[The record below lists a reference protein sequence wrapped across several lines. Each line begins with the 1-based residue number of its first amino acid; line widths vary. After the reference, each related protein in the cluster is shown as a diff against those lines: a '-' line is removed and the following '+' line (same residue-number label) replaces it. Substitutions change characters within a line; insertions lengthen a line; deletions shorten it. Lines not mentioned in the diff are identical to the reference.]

1 MLNGDQDQNRA
12 AYQSAVKAQAD
23 ASNPVTSAWVSA
35 NAGSGKTKVLIDRVA
50 RLLLEGAKPDS
61 ILCLTYTRAAANE
74 MLSRFFETLGEWSIL
89 SQSDLSTK
97 LAKLEGKEQP
107 EYSSEK
113 LRRAR
118 ALFATALETPGGLR
132 IETIHSFCG
141 RVLQRF
147 PAEAGIAPQFETID
161 EKDAEKLWK
170 KASDEAIIAAPDDAL
185 DCLVEACG
193 GLGAF
198 AGLNKLKNNATDVLY
213 FAKAHAMVVP
223 SGEKIDR
230 LSVLD
235 GHYGVSRVI
244 GGTKVV
250 DYASIRTQLNK
261 VMEAPEQSIEEYLT
275 QSMRIDFPVNELKDV
290 AKKLELGKK
299 IDTQTSQRLWLA
311 LDTNNLLER
320 WEIYRSVFTTGAGA
334 WRASNPYTAMFA
346 GSEISD
352 LLQIKGE
359 TQGTELLRVLEVDRD
374 IRAIKTVERTWALL
388 RVGIPALLQYELEKK
403 QTASLDF
410 GDLIQRTRVL
420 LENHEAREWVHYKLD
435 GGIQHVLVDEAQDNS
450 PDQWKLVRKLTEEFF
465 AGTDRDRFPKARTLF
480 TVGDEKQSI
489 YAFQGADPE
498 QFKSNKQDYRER
510 AEKFESPKM
519 EMSFRSSPEI
529 LSFVDEVFGRNLFPD
544 SSPFSVE
551 PDEGELHHDAHRY
564 EQPGCVELWD
574 IVSPKEESDDSIPW
588 EAPLD
593 FEGAK
598 SPKTML
604 VQDLAEAVK
613 QMIESGEQV
622 WARQPDNQWKKR
634 PMQYQDILILVRNR
648 VGGLFDS
655 IIRALKD
662 RNLPVAGAD
671 RLTLTN
677 HIGVQ
682 DCLNLMRFALLP
694 EDDLTLAEILR
705 GPFCDLVDDDNHL
718 FPLAYDRNGQSLWSR
733 LIEKRDDARF
743 AKAYAFCSWL
753 IAMKNEPPFEFLS
766 SVLETPF
773 DGSSDGWQ
781 NLARRL
787 GAPAREPLEE
797 LLNRAAK
804 HDEEQ
809 ASGLQSFVAEM
820 DKDSS
825 QVKRELSAPDGE
837 IRVMTCHGA
846 KGLQAPVVILPDTTS
861 AASTTGSELMMYSE
875 GDDEEYKIP
884 LWATNKKSD
893 VGVTEI
899 IRENLN
905 ERALRE
911 HRRLLY
917 VALTRPQ
924 DRLIICGA
932 WYGSKKSKT
941 GYGKNC
947 WYEHCMKAM
956 EEKKISSIPKTLL
969 NTKSAMF
976 IGTPDNSEKSETR
989 EETSVLEEENVP
1001 SWLNANLDQG
1011 SKEVSTQTQGA
1022 STLRDAPVLVPF
1034 SGKQRTRG
1042 LNRGNAI
1049 HNLLEILP
1057 SIPVEERLGV
1067 AKMRVRKM
1075 KHFND
1080 DEKEKIVSSTLEVLE
1095 HPTFAEVFA
1104 PDGRAEAPIIGSVEG
1119 LSGRMINGR
1128 VDRLVVREDIVHII
1142 DFKTNRN
1149 PPKDESDVPLSYLVQ
1164 MATYR
1169 AVLSQIYP
1177 KKDIKCTLL
1186 WTEGPKPMEL
1196 SSKILDDILKNE
1208 IVTTHNAK

>member
-1 MLNGDQDQNRA
+1 MQNDDLDQNRA
-12 AYQSAVKAQAD
+12 AYQSAIKAQAD
-23 ASNPVTSAWVSA
+23 ASNPEISAWVSA

-89 SQSDLSTK
+89 SQADLSTK
-97 LAKLEGKEQP
+97 LAKIEGKAQA
-107 EYSSEK
+107 EYSTEK

-118 ALFATALETPGGLR
+118 VLFATALETPGGLR

-147 PAEAGIAPQFETID
+147 PVEAGIAPQFETID
-161 EKDAEKLWK
+161 EKEAEKLWK
-170 KASDEAIIAAPDDAL
+170 VASDEAIVTAPDDAL

-193 GLGAF
+193 GFGAL
-198 AGLNKLKNNATDVLY
+198 AGLNKLKDNATDVLN
-213 FAKAHAMVVP
+213 FAEAHAVVVP
-223 SGEKIDR
+223 SGEIVDK
-230 LSVLD
+230 LS
-235 GHYGVSRVI
+235 VI
-244 GGTKVV
+244 GGPYRRSKGLGGIKVV
-250 DYASIRTQLNK
+250 DYESIRTKLIE
-261 VMEAPEQSIEEYLT
+261 VMEAPEQSLEEYLEK
-275 QSMRIDFPVNELKDV
+275 SMNIEFPANELKVV
-290 AKKLELGKK
+290 AKELELGKK
-299 IDTQTSQRLWLA
+299 IDIQTSQKLKLA
-311 LDTNNLLER
+311 IDEKNILER
-320 WEIYRSVFTTGAGA
+320 WEIYRSVFTTLAGA
-334 WRASNPYTAMFA
+334 WRAGNPYTAMFA
-346 GSEISD
+346 GSKISD
-352 LLQIKGE
+352 LLQIRGE
-359 TQGTELLRVLEVDRD
+359 IQGREFSRVLEVDKD
-374 IRAIKTVERTWALL
+374 IRAIQTVERTWALL
-388 RVGIPALLQYELEKK
+388 RVGIPALLKYESEKK
-403 QTASLDF
+403 RTAKLDF
-410 GDLIQRTRVL
+410 GDLIQYTRLL
-420 LENHEAREWVHYKLD
+420 LENHEARDWVHYKLD

-465 AGTDRDRFPKARTLF
+465 AGADKDRFPNARTLF

-498 QFKSNKQDYRER
+498 QFKSNKQDYKER

-529 LSFVDEVFGRNLFPD
+529 LSFVDEVFGKNLFPD
-544 SSPFSVE
+544 SSPFSLE
-551 PDEGELHHDAHRY
+551 PDEGQLHHDAHRY

-574 IVSPKEESDDSIPW
+574 IVAPKEESEDSIPW

-593 FEGAK
+593 FEGTK

-622 WARQPDNQWKKR
+622 WARQPDNKWHKR

-718 FPLAYDRNGQSLWSR
+718 FPLAYNRNDQSLWSKLQER
-733 LIEKRDDARF
+733 RDQSKF
-743 AKAYAFCSWL
+743 SKAHSFCSWL
-753 IAMKNEPPFEFLS
+753 ISMRNDPPFEFLS
-766 SVLETPF
+766 SVLETRLE
-773 DGSSDGWQ
+773 GGSDGWQ
-781 NLARRL
+781 NLSRRL

-809 ASGLQSFVAEM
+809 ASSLQSFVAEM

-861 AASTTGSELMMYSE
+861 KVSSTSSELMMYSP
-875 GDDEEYKIP
+875 DDAHEYKVP

-893 VGVTEI
+893 VGITGI

-924 DRLIICGA
+924 DRLIVCGA

-941 GYGKNC
+941 GFGKNS
-947 WYEHCMKAM
+947 WYEHCKNAM
-956 EEKKISSIPKTLL
+956 EEQNVSSSPKLLL
-969 NTKSAMF
+969 NTLSAMY
-976 IGTPDNSEKSETR
+976 IGSPNNTEKNESP
-989 EETSVLEEENVP
+989 EETLVLNEENIP
-1001 SWLNANLDQG
+1001 SWLNASIDQG
-1011 SKEVSTQTQGA
+1011 SKESQTQSQGA

-1034 SGKQRTRG
+1034 SGKKRTRG

-1049 HNLLEILP
+1049 HNLLEVLP
-1057 SIPVEERLGV
+1057 SIPVEDRLEV
-1067 AKMRVRKM
+1067 AKRRVEKMRQ
-1075 KHFND
+1075 FED
-1080 DEKEKIVSSTLEVLE
+1080 EEKEQIISSTLEVLG
-1095 HPTFAEVFA
+1095 HSTFAEVFA
-1104 PDGRAEAPIIGSVEG
+1104 PDGRAEAPIIGSIEG

-1128 VDRLVVREDIVHII
+1128 VDRLVVREDEVQII
-1142 DFKTNRN
+1142 DFKTNRR
-1149 PPKDESDVPLSYLVQ
+1149 PPKAESDVPLSYLLQ

-1177 KKDIKCTLL
+1177 QKAIKCALL
-1186 WTEGPKPMEL
+1186 WTEGPMLMEL
-1196 SSKILDDILKNE
+1196 SKNILDDTLKNMAT
-1208 IVTTHNAK
+1208 I

>member
-1 MLNGDQDQNRA
+1 MPDEENLYSDP
-12 AYQSAVKAQAD
+12 YQSAIKAQAD
-23 ASNPVTSAWVSA
+23 ASNPNTSAWVSA

-89 SQSDLSTK
+89 SQADLSKK
-97 LAKLEGKEQP
+97 LAKLEGKEKA
-107 EYSSEK
+107 EYSPQK

-147 PAEAGIAPQFETID
+147 PVEAGVAPQFETID
-161 EKDAEKLWK
+161 EKDAEKLWRD
-170 KASDEAIIAAPDDAL
+170 ACDDAIMDAPVDAL
-185 DCLVEACG
+185 DRVVEECG
-193 GLGAF
+193 GFGAL
-198 AGLNKLKNNATDVLY
+198 AGLNKLKDNATDILN
-213 FAKAHAMVVP
+213 FASAHEIAGQ
-223 SGEKIDR
+223 SGAQTDVANVID
-230 LSVLD
+230 D
-235 GHYGVSRVI
+235 NEDI
-244 GGTKVV
+244 
-250 DYASIRTQLNK
+250 DYPSIRVKLLE
-261 VMEAPEQSIEEYLT
+261 VMEAPDLTQEEYLAR
-275 QSMRIDFPVNELKDV
+275 SMVINFPESHLRVVAEEL
-290 AKKLELGKK
+290 ATGGKS
-299 IDTQTSQRLWLA
+299 DTQTSEKIFSAIEAQDPLA
-311 LDTNNLLER
+311 R
-320 WEIYRSVFTTGAGA
+320 WEIYRSVFATAAGP
-334 WRASNPYTAMFA
+334 WRATNPYTTQFTYSMA
-346 GSEISD
+346 SD
-352 LLQIKGE
+352 LLKIKGDV
-359 TQGTELLRVLEVDRD
+359 QGTEFVRVLKIDKDV
-374 IRAIKTVERTWALL
+374 RAINVVERTWALL
-388 RVGIPALLQYELEKK
+388 RVGIPALRRFESEKRR
-403 QTASLDF
+403 TAKLDF
-410 GDLIQRTRVL
+410 GDLIQRTRGL
-420 LENHEAREWVHYKLD
+420 LENRKDREWVHYKLD

-465 AGTDRDRFPKARTLF
+465 AGADKDRFASTRTLF
-480 TVGDEKQSI
+480 AVGDEKQSI

-498 QFKSNKQDYRER
+498 QFKSNKLDYKAR

-529 LSFVDEVFGRNLFPD
+529 LKFVDEVFGRNLFPD
-544 SSPFSVE
+544 SSPFSLE
-551 PDEGELHHDAHRY
+551 PDEGDLNHDSYRHD
-564 EQPGCVELWD
+564 QPGCVELWD
-574 IVSPKEESDDSIPW
+574 IVSPREDEEETVPW

-604 VQDLAEAVK
+604 VQDIAEAIK
-613 QMIESGEQV
+613 QMIDSKEPV
-622 WARQPDNQWKKR
+622 WARQPDNKWQQR

-694 EDDLTLAEILR
+694 QDDLTLAEILR

-718 FPLAYDRNGQSLWSR
+718 FPLAYDRGKASLWSR
-733 LIEKRDDARF
+733 LQAKRDEKNF
-743 AKAYAFCSWL
+743 AKAYGLCSWL
-753 IAMKNEPPFEFLS
+753 TQLRDDPPFEFLS
-766 SVLETPF
+766 KVLETPF
-773 DGSSDGWQ
+773 DGGSDGWQ
-781 NLARRL
+781 NLSRRL
-787 GAPAREPLEE
+787 GTPAREPLEE

-809 ASGLQSFVAEM
+809 ASSLQSFVAEM

-846 KGLQAPVVILPDTTS
+846 KGLQSPVVILPDTTS
-861 AASTTGSELMMYSE
+861 AVSSTGSQLLMYSPE
-875 GDDEEYKIP
+875 SGDEYKIP
-884 LWATNKKSD
+884 LWSTKKKSD
-893 VGVTEI
+893 VGVTEK
-899 IRENLN
+899 IRAELD

-941 GYGKNC
+941 GCGKNS
-947 WYEHCMKAM
+947 WYGHCTNAM
-956 EEKKISSIPKTLL
+956 EELKVNLYPKPLL
-969 NTKSAMF
+969 NTKAAMF
-976 IGTPDNSEKSETR
+976 IGKPGTKNITDLGETPTSKDDSTPD
-989 EETSVLEEENVP
+989 
-1001 SWLNANLDQG
+1001 WLNQSFTRDQ
-1011 SKEVSTQTQGA
+1011 SASTTQTQGA

-1034 SGKQRTRG
+1034 SGDERRRSLGRG
-1042 LNRGNAI
+1042 TLI

-1057 SIPVEERLGV
+1057 SIPVEERHAV
-1067 AKMRVRKM
+1067 AEMRIKKIKDIEAEERV
-1075 KHFND
+1075 
-1080 DEKEKIVSSTLEVLE
+1080 KIVSSTLSVLE
-1095 HPTFAEVFA
+1095 DPEFAEVFA
-1104 PDGRAEAPIIGSVEG
+1104 PDGRAEAPIIGSIEG
-1119 LSGRMINGR
+1119 LPSRLINGR
-1128 VDRLVVREDIVHII
+1128 VDRLVVREQEVLII
-1142 DFKTNRN
+1142 DFKTNRR
-1149 PPKDESDVPLSYLVQ
+1149 PPKEESGVPLSYLVQ

-1169 AVLSQIYP
+1169 AVLSQVYP
-1177 KKDIKCTLL
+1177 QKKIRCALL
-1186 WTEGPKPMEL
+1186 WTEGPKLMEL
-1196 SSKILDDILKNE
+1196 PEEILDDTLKNE
-1208 IVTTHNAK
+1208 ILRTHNTS